1 METLVVSVRDT
12 NVLLLLAHYDRMQCK
27 RLYMKAGT
35 SKAPKYLPVHEICMW
50 LSADHVDKLLAF
62 HVTECNSSVAT
73 VRKKPG
79 KCSSNIAQIS
89 LGLEKALS
97 E

>member
-1 METLVVSVRDT
+1 MSVRDT
-12 NVLLLLAHYDRMQCK
+12 DVLLLLLAHYDRIQCK
-27 RLYMKAGT
+27 RIYMEAGT
-35 SKAPKYLPVHEICMW
+35 SKAPKYLTVHEIRMW

-62 HVTECNSSVAT
+62 HVTECHNSVAT

-79 KCSSNIAQIS
+79 KCSGNITQIS